1 VPTRQRVSRLAVRDS
16 GGKFLVLHRRAEGT
30 AWLTWPH
37 PPQNLVP
44 LLPHA
49 MLEHSDSAFGS
60 SEVDML
66 NVPTELN
73 VHAYGV
79 HATSTSIS
87 SSGGRGR
94 ESGLSLCT
102 HKLLISPWVKSLTV
116 MRLKVVDV
124 RMWWMWDVL

>member
-37 PPQNLVP
+37 PPQYLVP

-49 MLEHSDSAFGS
+49 MLEHIDSAFGS

-66 NVPTELN
+66 NVPTKLN

-87 SSGGRGR
+87 KPMYTQASD
-94 ESGLSLCT
+94 
-102 HKLLISPWVKSLTV
+102 LTAGEV
-116 MRLKVVDV
+116 TDCEVVVVVDV
-124 RMWWMWDVL
+124 GCNY